1 MTRFYLQTHAKSN
14 AMIGLC
20 RKFVAFLTKN
30 SPIGLFI
37 MEEFLRSM
45 SHEAN
50 LTPRLGKS
58 ARSGGDRTHA
68 LQGANSGA
76 LTAIISK
83 ARTR

>member
-1 MTRFYLQTHAKSN
+1 MTRFYLQTHAKGN

-30 SPIGLFI
+30 SPERLFLHVNI
-37 MEEFLRSM
+37 IEMDQQTSETTHKFAKVCR
-45 SHEAN
+45 HAN
-50 LTPRLGKS
+50 TCS
-58 ARSGGDRTHA
+58 HA